1 MYLNSILSQSLG
13 CFTND
18 SILIPYSDF
27 YIQPLGTSVMMRDI
41 GSSYEIGLFCMMFYF
56 SCFSMGIFI
65 YHMIQYLFQNDS
77 DVLCDMRAM
86 MDEISG
92 LSCDEKQEMSEKYYI
107 LTNLLVNRFR
117 IQVYEKILK

>member
-1 MYLNSILSQSLG
+1 MYLNNILSQSLG

-41 GSSYEIGLFCMMFYF
+41 GSSYEIGLFWMMFYF